1 MTVWHIYDTYLAIGE
16 MVTQALS
23 YFAHQ
28 DFSSALQCLL
38 DSKRHEAVWKTE
50 LLLDM
55 DVSNSFSGLS
65 TISFNHIIEVYGKEC
80 LKVCTHI
87 KKDLITK
94 KKLRIDFFFDRF

>member
-1 MTVWHIYDTYLAIGE
+1 

-38 DSKRHEAVWKTE
+38 DSKRHEAHWKTE

-80 LKVCTHI
+80 LKVHI
-87 KKDLITK
+87 YKERFDNKKS
-94 KKLRIDFFFDRF
+94 RIDFFFFDRF